1 MPPRK
6 RGGGSGGGGGRSG
19 FSAIFCCF
27 NNRDHPEITYKLRD
41 DFALQSMEPSLPMPG
56 NDELDSMF
64 AELVV
69 RHCSIWFFVFCT
81 SKHLQKSVGNPD
93 VSYSGLL
100 TGTFIVMKV
109 LKIKVSSKFEFQR
122 FFKIKGQ
129 YLALYHWATLG

>member
-6 RGGGSGGGGGRSG
+6 RGGGSSGGGGGGRSG

-69 RHCSIWFFVFCT
+69 RCCSILFFAHL
-81 SKHLQKSVGNPD
+81 KHLQKSVGNPD
-93 VSYSGLL
+93 VSYSGSF
-100 TGTFIVMKV
+100 TGTFIVM
-109 LKIKVSSKFEFQR
+109 
-122 FFKIKGQ
+122 
-129 YLALYHWATLG
+129 